1 MKIQTIQSDQSHPTS
16 HWNRAGPKL
25 LAGFTDVPVSHSHN
39 KWTNVKARPITIHAT
54 DQFSLFD
61 VAQSTAN
68 TNTNVNTISAN
79 NHNKILQFTQ
89 SNPFA
94 HSAEKLHPNIIASNT
109 AQIIHPTNWAKT
121 YCQNSFVF
129 IHHVIQTHKLT
140 AGFTWHPETGQ
151 IA

>member
-1 MKIQTIQSDQSHPTS
+1 MKIQTIQSDQSHPTN

-25 LAGFTDVPVSHSHN
+25 LAGFTEVPVNHSHN
-39 KWTNVKARPITIHAT
+39 RWTNVKARPITIHAT

-68 TNTNVNTISAN
+68 TKTNVNTISAN
-79 NHNKILQFTQ
+79 NHSHILQFTQ

-94 HSAEKLHPNIIASNT
+94 HNAEKLHPKITASNT
-109 AQIIHPTNWAKT
+109 AHMIHQTNWANT
-121 YCQNSFVF
+121 YCQNSFAF
-129 IHHVIQTHKLT
+129 IHHVIHTHRLT